1 MAEQL
6 VLAAQRREA
15 GGGGVAKRLRKSGSV
30 PGVIYSNGAAAESLQ
45 VDAHDFGMILQHHG
59 ESMILKLDIDGLGE
73 RLVVL
78 KAVQHHP
85 VSGRLLHA
93 DFQEISMT
101 EKLETHVPIHLKGD
115 AEGVKLG
122 GVLDQSLFELEIAG
136 LPVHIPESV
145 DVDVSALAIGDH
157 LTVADIRLDA
167 TLDILS
173 DPELAV
179 ASVLAPR
186 LEEEGAEGEG
196 GAEPEVIGEKDKKDE
211 V

>member
-6 VLAAQRREA
+6 VLAAQRREG
-15 GGGGVAKRLRKSGSV
+15 GGGGVAKRLRKAGSV

-45 VDAHDFGMILQHHG
+45 VDAHAFGMILQHHG

-85 VSGRLLHA
+85 VSGRILHA

-101 EKLETHVPIHLKGD
+101 EKLETHVPIHLTGE

-122 GVLDQSLFELEIAG
+122 GILDQSLFELEIAG
-136 LPVHIPESV
+136 LPVHIPESI

-179 ASVLAPR
+179 ASVLMPR
-186 LEEEGAEGEG
+186 LEEEAEGEG

-211 V
+211 D